1 MSASLLTQFRQALSV
16 DEDKLGLAEA
26 ALLIARQEYP
36 DLPVGRY
43 LERLDEMADAIRPRV
58 RQDPGSPV
66 DRLRS
71 LNRYLYEQLGFTGN
85 RSRYFDPRNSFLND
99 VMDRRT
105 GIPITLSLVYMEVGR
120 RLGLPL
126 QGVSFPGHFLV
137 KLDLNGTAV
146 VLDPYH
152 GGVPLSD
159 GELQRRAKQVF
170 GPQLPLG
177 ELMPRLLE
185 AASKRAILLRMLRNL
200 KGVYREHHDFERLVR
215 VAHLILVVSPDSARE
230 IRDRASF
237 YEALDYHHGAVADYR
252 RYLELDPDAEDAQ
265 SIRERLIRLQ
275 SQPSELH

>member
-16 DEDKLGLAEA
+16 GEDDLDLAEA

-43 LERLDEMADAIRPRV
+43 LERLDEMADAIRPRLG
-58 RQDPGSPV
+58 QDPVSLV

-71 LNRYLYEQLGFTGN
+71 LNHYLYGELGFTGN

-105 GIPITLSLVYMEVGR
+105 GIPITLSLVYMEIGR

-126 QGVSFPGHFLV
+126 HGVSFPGHFLV
-137 KLDLNGTAV
+137 KLDLDGTAV

-152 GGVPLSD
+152 GGVPLSH
-159 GELQRRAKQVF
+159 GELQQRAAQVF
-170 GPQLPLG
+170 GPELPLR

-185 AASKRAILLRMLRNL
+185 AASKRDILLRMLRNL
-200 KGVYREHHDFERLVR
+200 KGVYRERHDFARLIHI
-215 VAHLILVVSPDSARE
+215 AHLILVVSPDIARE
-230 IRDRASF
+230 VRDRASF
-237 YEALDYHHGAVADYR
+237 YEALDYVRGAIADYR
-252 RYLELDPDAEDAQ
+252 RYLELAPDAEDAQ
-265 SIRERLIRLQ
+265 SVRERLIRLQ
-275 SQPSELH
+275 SRPSELH

>member
-16 DEDKLGLAEA
+16 GEDDLDLAEA

-43 LERLDEMADAIRPRV
+43 LERLDEMADAIRPRSGEG
-58 RQDPGSPV
+58 PGSPV

-71 LNRYLYEQLGFTGN
+71 LNRYLYGELGFTGN

-105 GIPITLSLVYMEVGR
+105 GIPITLSLVYMEIGR

-126 QGVSFPGHFLV
+126 HGVSFPGHFLV
-137 KLDLNGTAV
+137 KLDLDGAAV

-152 GGVPLSD
+152 GGVSLSH
-159 GELQRRAKQVF
+159 GELQQRAEQVF
-170 GPQLPLG
+170 GPELPLG

-185 AASKRAILLRMLRNL
+185 AASKRDILLRMLRNL
-200 KGVYREHHDFERLVR
+200 KAVYRERHDFERLIHI
-215 VAHLILVVSPDSARE
+215 AHLILVVSPDIARE
-230 IRDRASF
+230 IRDRASC
-237 YEALDYHHGAVADYR
+237 YEALDYSRGAIADYR
-252 RYLELDPDAEDAQ
+252 RYLELAPDAEDAQ
-265 SIRERLIRLQ
+265 SVRERLIQLQ
-275 SQPSELH
+275 SRPSELH